1 VNGAVPRELA
11 NRDVVVAELGV
22 LRTLLR
28 DGGGDAAG
36 ADGGGPGTAAARAA
50 LAAARARL
58 ARPSTLDELANG
70 FGLTPF
76 ERSVLLLAAGPE
88 LVAAVAEELTA
99 ATGLPRLTFGT
110 ALAVLPEAHWS
121 ALTPPAPLRRW
132 SLVRLLDASSPTRS
146 PLLVDERV
154 LHHLAGAGHL
164 DEYLAALSR
173 PLAAPGPLP
182 ATLARC
188 ADAVA
193 AAWQLGRAARLHG
206 PQPANVQAVVA
217 AAADRAG
224 LDAVA
229 VQARDLPGEP
239 LERDR
244 LVRRME
250 RETVLGGLAWV
261 VELGGVRPDEA
272 AGLGR
277 CLLGFDGPLAVL
289 AGAGAGPAPEA
300 GPSDAVDVP
309 VERLTLAERRETL
322 RTTMAQNGCLVPA
335 AETDLAAGVFD
346 LSLDDAGLVAREVSA
361 GERLWASCRRRT
373 RAGLG
378 DLAAVVVPR
387 ARWDDLVLPGP
398 VLAQLRA
405 LAAAVRHRTTVL
417 DDWGFAARTSRG
429 LGSTA
434 LFAGPSGTGKTMAA
448 EVIAGDLDLDLVHVD
463 LSQVV
468 SKWVG
473 ETEKHLRRVFDA
485 AEDGGAVLL
494 FDEADALFGKRS
506 PVRDSH
512 DRYANLEVGYLL
524 QRMESFGGL
533 AILTTNARSA
543 LDPAFTRRL
552 RSIITFPYPD
562 PALREAMWRGAFPA
576 ATPVAGLDRS
586 RLAAVDVPGGGIA
599 AIALTAAYLGAD
611 EGQVTEEHVRT
622 AARWEL
628 AKSGRAAPRE
638 RA

>member
-1 VNGAVPRELA
+1 VPRPARDADLVWPGRAGGVRARPGRAGRGAGRCGRGRRDWCRGRGVAGPDRGGRRAEPARPGRRRGLRGPGGECAVNGAVPRELA

-132 SLVRLLDASSPTRS
+132 SLVRLLDPSSPTRS

-193 AAWQLGRAARLHG
+193 AAWQLGRAARVHG

-224 LDAVA
+224 LD
-229 VQARDLPGEP
+229 
-239 LERDR
+239 
-244 LVRRME
+244 
-250 RETVLGGLAWV
+250 
-261 VELGGVRPDEA
+261 
-272 AGLGR
+272 
-277 CLLGFDGPLAVL
+277 
-289 AGAGAGPAPEA
+289 
-300 GPSDAVDVP
+300 
-309 VERLTLAERRETL
+309 
-322 RTTMAQNGCLVPA
+322 
-335 AETDLAAGVFD
+335 
-346 LSLDDAGLVAREVSA
+346 
-361 GERLWASCRRRT
+361 
-373 RAGLG
+373 
-378 DLAAVVVPR
+378 
-387 ARWDDLVLPGP
+387 
-398 VLAQLRA
+398 
-405 LAAAVRHRTTVL
+405 
-417 DDWGFAARTSRG
+417 
-429 LGSTA
+429 
-434 LFAGPSGTGKTMAA
+434 
-448 EVIAGDLDLDLVHVD
+448 
-463 LSQVV
+463 
-468 SKWVG
+468 
-473 ETEKHLRRVFDA
+473 
-485 AEDGGAVLL
+485 
-494 FDEADALFGKRS
+494 
-506 PVRDSH
+506 
-512 DRYANLEVGYLL
+512 
-524 QRMESFGGL
+524 
-533 AILTTNARSA
+533 
-543 LDPAFTRRL
+543 
-552 RSIITFPYPD
+552 
-562 PALREAMWRGAFPA
+562 
-576 ATPVAGLDRS
+576 
-586 RLAAVDVPGGGIA
+586 
-599 AIALTAAYLGAD
+599 
-611 EGQVTEEHVRT
+611 
-622 AARWEL
+622 
-628 AKSGRAAPRE
+628 
-638 RA
+638 

>member
-485 AEDGGAVLL
+485 AEDGGTVLL

-562 PALREAMWRGAFPA
+562 PALREAMWRSAFPPS
-576 ATPVAGLDRS
+576 TPTAGLDQG